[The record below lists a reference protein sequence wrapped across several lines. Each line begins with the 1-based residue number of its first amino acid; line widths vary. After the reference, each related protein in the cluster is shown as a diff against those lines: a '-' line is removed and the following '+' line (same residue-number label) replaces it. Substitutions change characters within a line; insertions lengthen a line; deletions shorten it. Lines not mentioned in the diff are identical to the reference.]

1 MEAERAVASAVLRP
15 YDRSFGTFSLTLHGK
30 SFVILSAGFAW
41 PYPSP
46 EGIHMIKLRKFL
58 SNFGEDALLVSG
70 LMVVFLGL
78 YLLLAYLIIRF

>member
-1 MEAERAVASAVLRP
+1 
-15 YDRSFGTFSLTLHGK
+15 
-30 SFVILSAGFAW
+30 
-41 PYPSP
+41 
-46 EGIHMIKLRKFL
+46 MIKLRKYL